1 MRKRKIKLFF
11 VFAVNILRFVNLYMC
26 YFYTNENSKE
36 RMYLIFYASYPR
48 NFRELTFVT
57 LLNSTKNTLKIIIIW

>member
-1 MRKRKIKLFF
+1 
-11 VFAVNILRFVNLYMC
+11 MC

-57 LLNSTKNTLKIIIIW
+57 LLNSTKNTLYDNNMVNLKCIYNCIKKQKKSDNS